1 MNAIIIVG
9 KEIPLRPLDRSELKG
24 IYIDALV
31 GYSFYEAAFQDN
43 FFWLLAPKKERKL
56 SPLQYKHIA
65 DRIGEVKQIP
75 CAFLFDSLAT
85 YERDRLIDK
94 GVFFVVSNKYVF
106 LPFLLINAK
115 SGEEIKKDKLIPS
128 AQFLILYHLQV
139 TSLNGYSLQEL
150 EKRLPI
156 KYVTLS
162 RGVKQLE
169 ALRLVKCTINEE
181 GFKELSFHD
190 DNPVLWQKAFPL
202 MQSPIKSLW
211 YAMGMPPSEAAL
223 SGINALSNYS
233 SLNPEEMSSY
243 ALYDETFRNLKNN
256 GSLTGLNKMEGDIR
270 LEVWKYPPI
279 DTNRKGKIKLI
290 DRLSLYLLLKDDPD
304 PRVEK
309 ELEILI
315 NSIW

>member
-1 MNAIIIVG
+1 MNTIIIAG
-9 KEIPLRPLDRSELKG
+9 KEILLRLLDKSELKG
-24 IYIDALV
+24 IYIDAMV
-31 GYSFYEAAFQDN
+31 GYSFYEAAFQGN
-43 FFWLLAPKKERKL
+43 FFWLLVPKKERKL

-65 DRIGEVKQIP
+65 NRIGEVKQIP
-75 CAFLFDSLAT
+75 CAFLFDALAT

-115 SGEEIKKDKLIPS
+115 SGKEIKKDKLIPS
-128 AQFLILYHLQV
+128 AQFLTLYHLQV
-139 TSLNGYSLQEL
+139 ASLNGYSLQEL
-150 EKRLPI
+150 EKQLPI

-162 RGVKQLE
+162 RGVRQLE
-169 ALRLVKCTINEE
+169 ALRLVKCTVNEK
-181 GFKELSFHD
+181 GFKELSFLD
-190 DNPVLWQKAFPL
+190 ANPALWQKAFPL
-202 MQSPIKSLW
+202 MQSPIKSVW
-211 YAMGMPPSEAAL
+211 YATGIPSSDAAL

-243 ALYDETFRNLKNN
+243 ALYDELFRTLKNS

-270 LEVWKYPPI
+270 LEVWKYPPVG
-279 DTNRKGKIKLI
+279 TNRKGEIKLV
-290 DRLSLYLLLKDDPD
+290 DKLSLYLLLKDDPD

-309 ELEILI
+309 ELEVLI